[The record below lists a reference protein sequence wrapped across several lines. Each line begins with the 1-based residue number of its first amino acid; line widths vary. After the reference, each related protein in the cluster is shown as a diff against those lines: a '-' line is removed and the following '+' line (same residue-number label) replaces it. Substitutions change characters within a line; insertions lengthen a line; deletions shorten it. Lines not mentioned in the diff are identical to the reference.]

1 MSQTLRERRRANDLV
16 AVQELCA
23 QSGGRI
29 VIERTEGTPPRQY
42 FLRFAIRTLG
52 PLANA
57 ATPAVRGVRLRVDLP
72 DAYPNPGS
80 MPRVKAV
87 GPIYHPHFFSPG
99 GDMCIGNAPLTGLA
113 AFVEWLGR
121 VLVLDPSVTNEYS
134 PANGEAMAWVRAN
147 RASLPLD
154 PVDFR
159 VAVVRDANGQATR
172 PAEAEAPPA
181 GARPRPVRI
190 AWGLA

>member
-52 PLANA
+52 PFANA

-87 GPIYHPHFFSPG
+87 EPIFHPHFFSPG

-121 VLVLDPSVTNEYS
+121 VLVLDPSVTNEHS
-134 PANGEAMAWVRAN
+134 PANGQAMAWVRAN

-159 VAVVRDANGQATR
+159 VAVVRDQDGRAV
-172 PAEAEAPPA
+172 APTSSDPSSTS
-181 GARPRPVRI
+181 GRPRPARI
-190 AWGLA
+190 AWGLT